1 LSLGFKEPFPNGV
14 EGLAYVSM
22 TITAGPFFSRSSEA
36 AGTVSSFRLGDET
49 VSSFRLGTS
58 HGASRFLTGP
68 VSTETDMKKLLAVA
82 VATFMIAG
90 FTMDSASAR
99 HHRFTLHWMGH
110 GSVNNA
116 NSMSGRNSAV
126 AGGAKATEG
135 ATSGSGGM

>member
-1 LSLGFKEPFPNGV
+1 VLSLGFKEPFPNGV

-36 AGTVSSFRLGDET
+36 AGTVSSFRLG
-49 VSSFRLGTS
+49 TS

-68 VSTETDMKKLLAVA
+68 VSMETDMKKLLAVA